1 MALELAAGKQE
12 PVSVYT
18 LSSPGKDARLPQLDL
33 RESASVINSHPCV
46 TQRSPGVLLSVSSLP
61 GHQRDR
67 GTRAQASIQGAA
79 AHPRLADTPPLAF
92 SVGFHHKLTA
102 PFLLLSVL

>member
-1 MALELAAGKQE
+1 MALELAAHKRE
-12 PVSVYT
+12 PVSVYA
-18 LSSPGKDARLPQLDL
+18 LSSPGKDARLPQLNL
-33 RESASVINSHPCV
+33 RESASGINSHPCV
-46 TQRSPGVLLSVSSLP
+46 TQRSPGLLLSVSSTP

-67 GTRAQASIQGAA
+67 GTRAWAPIQGAA

-92 SVGFHHKLTA
+92 SVGFHHRLTA